1 MFSGLITSTGQIL
14 NLKGHL
20 LQVEAKGIHPKKG
33 DSVAV
38 NGVCLTVTRIDRK
51 LGHSV
56 LSFDLSLETLQKT
69 TLKHLKAKTTVNLEP
84 ALKLSDA
91 LGGHIVQG
99 HVDGV
104 GKITKIVNQKDMKV
118 ISFQAAADIMATVV
132 EKGSVTVDGV
142 SLTAIHVTKN
152 GFSVALIPYTL
163 QHTNLM
169 TLKNG
174 DKVNLEA
181 DIIGKY
187 IHKFLKKI

>member
-1 MFSGLITSTGQIL
+1 
-14 NLKGHL
+14 
-20 LQVEAKGIHPKKG
+20 VEAKGLHPKRG

-38 NGVCLTVTRIDRK
+38 NGVCLTVTQINRK
-51 LGHSV
+51 RGRSV

-169 TLKNG
+169 TLKKG
-174 DKVNLEA
+174 DHVNLEA

-187 IHKFLKKI
+187 IQKFLKKI